1 MLGIGIYRLMKKITF
16 IHISDVLLGAL
27 PDRECV
33 WSGERKNEIY
43 MTFEAVVA
51 RAGELDV
58 DFLLVAGNLF
68 DHQPSEEELAWLD
81 EIFGSL
87 KHTVVIYAAGFQ
99 DNLGSDAPL
108 LDYGFKSRVCVIGS
122 PGIRQIGDKQTG
134 DMGYTAVRDEQ
145 ATMALDHI
153 HFPDKDVDIYGVSY
167 FDRKMDAR
175 VVDDAEP
182 QDEAVRNVLIAC
194 GGDRRRMPVDWNRLR
209 ASGFNYIAFG
219 GRQKYQMKIPGKA
232 YYSGSPEAVSR
243 ESTGAHGYIYG
254 EMSDGV
260 VSTKFVPAA
269 VREYKRID
277 YPVDNDTR
285 DGALTE
291 AILGILELEGRDN
304 IYSICL
310 NRMAGCE
317 KNFDISSML
326 KDYRILTVEGERF
339 ERSDYSEYAR
349 ANKNTE
355 FGRLLDKLNVAD
367 LESRDG
373 IKLAVDMMI
382 EVSGLYARSGR
393 KMGRE
398 LYHDTLRQVRQ
409 ILRMKCQTYEADAA
423 VREYMSLQNDY
434 EVSSDV
440 LGELNSVWAQER
452 KSELEIT
459 TLRRHL
465 EELPKEY
472 RRSWIR
478 TGVRTALVPLMV
490 LGILSIVIM
499 YALVARG
506 DNILP
511 DGRLVYA
518 MLFAVGAAGLAY
530 YIGYALSKYWGL
542 WKKSGRKRLTAE
554 LEESRAELDKLCAQ
568 RDKIH
573 SRRTGLQS
581 LDGRRRD
588 IYEKLTHREKLLDE
602 KLQEIR
608 VMRCAIDELDGL
620 SS

>member
-68 DHQPSEEELAWLD
+68 DHQPSEEELVWLD

-182 QDEAVRNVLIAC
+182 QDEAVCNVLIAC

-219 GRQKYQMKIPGKA
+219 GRQKYQMKIPGKVIIL
-232 YYSGSPEAVSR
+232 EVRRLCR
-243 ESTGAHGYIYG
+243 ESQQAHTDISMGKCLT
-254 EMSDGV
+254 EWFRL
-260 VSTKFVPAA
+260 KFVPAA

-285 DGALTE
+285 DGALNGGHSGYPGS
-291 AILGILELEGRDN
+291 LRDVT
-304 IYSICL
+304 IYIP
-310 NRMAGCE
+310 
-317 KNFDISSML
+317 
-326 KDYRILTVEGERF
+326 
-339 ERSDYSEYAR
+339 YA
-349 ANKNTE
+349 
-355 FGRLLDKLNVAD
+355 
-367 LESRDG
+367 
-373 IKLAVDMMI
+373 
-382 EVSGLYARSGR
+382 
-393 KMGRE
+393 
-398 LYHDTLRQVRQ
+398 
-409 ILRMKCQTYEADAA
+409 
-423 VREYMSLQNDY
+423 
-434 EVSSDV
+434 
-440 LGELNSVWAQER
+440 
-452 KSELEIT
+452 
-459 TLRRHL
+459 
-465 EELPKEY
+465 
-472 RRSWIR
+472 
-478 TGVRTALVPLMV
+478 
-490 LGILSIVIM
+490 
-499 YALVARG
+499 
-506 DNILP
+506 
-511 DGRLVYA
+511 
-518 MLFAVGAAGLAY
+518 
-530 YIGYALSKYWGL
+530 
-542 WKKSGRKRLTAE
+542 
-554 LEESRAELDKLCAQ
+554 
-568 RDKIH
+568 
-573 SRRTGLQS
+573 
-581 LDGRRRD
+581 
-588 IYEKLTHREKLLDE
+588 
-602 KLQEIR
+602 
-608 VMRCAIDELDGL
+608 
-620 SS
+620 

>member
-153 HFPDKDVDIYGVSY
+153 HFPDKDVDIYGVSC

-182 QDEAVRNVLIAC
+182 QDEAVCNVLIAC

-285 DGALTE
+285 DGTLTE

-326 KDYRILTVEGERF
+326 KDYRILAVEGERF

-355 FGRLLDKLNVAD
+355 FGRLLDKLNVAG

-440 LGELNSVWAQER
+440 LGELNSV
-452 KSELEIT
+452 
-459 TLRRHL
+459 
-465 EELPKEY
+465 
-472 RRSWIR
+472 
-478 TGVRTALVPLMV
+478 
-490 LGILSIVIM
+490 
-499 YALVARG
+499 
-506 DNILP
+506 
-511 DGRLVYA
+511 
-518 MLFAVGAAGLAY
+518 F
-530 YIGYALSKYWGL
+530 
-542 WKKSGRKRLTAE
+542 
-554 LEESRAELDKLCAQ
+554 
-568 RDKIH
+568 
-573 SRRTGLQS
+573 
-581 LDGRRRD
+581 
-588 IYEKLTHREKLLDE
+588 
-602 KLQEIR
+602 
-608 VMRCAIDELDGL
+608 
-620 SS
+620 